1 MTGREGRHQVVYGAC
16 LIEGVNVYLKASVLP
31 LPFVSNNI
39 CSLVRGKCGCR
50 CERVGVHHNFSLI
63 CYLLGVNGI
72 RGQNIYP
79 TTFAPHVWYLR
90 GKIRVNLLY
99 LPLQP
104 PPLGS
109 LELPLC
115 FRFFSILLLVL
126 GT

>member
-1 MTGREGRHQVVYGAC
+1 VDVDVREGWGSPQFFSN
-16 LIEGVNVYLKASVLP
+16 L
-31 LPFVSNNI
+31 LPF
-39 CSLVRGKCGCR
+39 RG
-50 CERVGVHHNFSLI
+50 
-63 CYLLGVNGI
+63 NGI